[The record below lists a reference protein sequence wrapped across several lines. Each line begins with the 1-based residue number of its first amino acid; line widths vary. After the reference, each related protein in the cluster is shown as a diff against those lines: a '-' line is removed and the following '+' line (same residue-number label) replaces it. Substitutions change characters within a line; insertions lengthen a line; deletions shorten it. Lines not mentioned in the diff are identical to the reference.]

1 MDHNQRVEL
10 KTVTTFDEFLGLQH
24 DWNSLLE
31 QSGNDKV
38 FLTHEWFASWWRAFG
53 DKKELFI
60 VLAVGRDSIHGI
72 APLMRCQSSFRGIPV
87 KGIEF
92 LANNDSPGCG
102 FILKRNHEYLAGTLV
117 SFLLNDAKEWDVVL
131 LKNMIHDKAINSIIV
146 KGLEQ
151 AGKKYIINP
160 GLSSPYIEI
169 KSDWDEYFKGLSIK
183 SRKTVRNVC
192 NRIKRLGDV
201 DVGEYGDMEWFD
213 DMVSVSEKG
222 WKYKEGKAFVN
233 QPERSRF
240 FRLLS
245 ETAQSK
251 GWLSIWYVYKDKEP
265 IAYEYHLKYKGSD
278 TALLSEFNSDY
289 RSFSPGTFLDHEIIK
304 SLFVKGIHEYD
315 MCGAHDEYKKKWTD
329 DVRAYKN
336 LTVFNDSMYS
346 GLLYFIEEKPVR
358 LIKKLRD
365 RLVNARN

>member
-1 MDHNQRVEL
+1 MDHTQRFEL
-10 KTVTTFDEFLGLQH
+10 KTVTTFDEFQGLQY
-24 DWNSLLE
+24 DWNNLLE

-38 FLTHEWFASWWRAFG
+38 FLTHEWFTSWWQAFG

-60 VLAVGRDSIHGI
+60 ILAVGRDGIYGI

-102 FILKRNHEYLAGTLV
+102 FILKKDHEYLAGTV
-117 SFLLNDAKEWDVVL
+117 ISFLLNDGKAWDVIL
-131 LKNMIHDKAINSIIV
+131 FKNMIHDKAVNSIIV
-146 KGLEQ
+146 KVIEQ
-151 AGKKYIINP
+151 AGKRYIINP

-169 KSDWDEYFKGLSIK
+169 RSDWDEYFKGLSGK
-183 SRKTVRNVC
+183 SRKTIRNVC

-201 DVGEYGDMEWFD
+201 DVREYDDIKRFD

-222 WKYKEGKAFVN
+222 WKYREGKAFIN
-233 QPERSRF
+233 RPDRNRF

-245 ETAQSK
+245 ETARSK

-265 IAYEYHLKYKGSD
+265 IAYEYHLTYKGRD
-278 TALLSEFNSDY
+278 TALLSEYNSDY
-289 RSFSPGTFLDHEIIK
+289 RNFSPGTFLDHEIIK
-304 SLFVKGIHEYD
+304 SLYVNGIREYD
-315 MCGAHDEYKKKWTD
+315 MCGIHDEYKKKWTND
-329 DVRAYKN
+329 LRAYKN
-336 LTVFNDSMYS
+336 LTVFNDSLYS

-358 LIKKLRD
+358 LIKKIRD
-365 RLVNARN
+365 KVAVTGN